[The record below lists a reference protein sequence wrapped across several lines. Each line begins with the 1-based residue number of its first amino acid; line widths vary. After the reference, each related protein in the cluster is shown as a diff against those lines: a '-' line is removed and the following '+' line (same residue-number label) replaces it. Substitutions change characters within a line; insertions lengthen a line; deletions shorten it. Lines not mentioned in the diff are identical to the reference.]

1 MCIAGKNLISN
12 QQLKVIFT
20 RKQNPKKEELM
31 KIKRKLYSSSLSSNS
46 PWNRSEHMKALHAQ
60 GRYTGTSKIGLWNS
74 SEEKRLRMAQIMT
87 KNALDKNAKGYGS
100 EYAMRVNNRNLLF
113 NKFQGEQGYMYF
125 VKFPKSVKIGFSKDW
140 DRRINYQ
147 FPHMNHILGG
157 QVIAIISGPTTELAD
172 LEFDTLIKFQDYTK
186 LNETGTKY
194 TEFLDLKVKK
204 QVYDFL
210 KHRVSEN
217 KDLEFLIQNSL

>member
-1 MCIAGKNLISN
+1 
-12 QQLKVIFT
+12 
-20 RKQNPKKEELM
+20 M

-74 SEEKRLRMAQIMT
+74 SEEKRQRMALLGA
-87 KNALDKNAKGYGS
+87 KNALDKNSKGYGS
-100 EYAMRVNNRNLLF
+100 EYAMRVNNRILLG
-113 NKFQGEQGYMYF
+113 NKFQGETGYLYF
-125 VKFPKSVKIGFSKDW
+125 VRYPKSIKIGFSKNW
-140 DRRINYQ
+140 ERRINTQLMNQ
-147 FPHMNHILGG
+147 FQILGG
-157 QVIAIISGPTTELAD
+157 KVVAIISGPTNELAD
-172 LEFDTLIKFQDYTK
+172 LEFDTFIKFQKYTK
-186 LNETGTKY
+186 LSKDETRY

>member
-113 NKFQGEQGYMYF
+113 NKFQ
-125 VKFPKSVKIGFSKDW
+125 
-140 DRRINYQ
+140 
-147 FPHMNHILGG
+147 
-157 QVIAIISGPTTELAD
+157 
-172 LEFDTLIKFQDYTK
+172 DYTK